1 MLLQYSWD
9 NIAQKNAVQCCP
21 RDSKQHC
28 TRNLVHFPLDNITF
42 LWFLF
47 WTSQFIDNN
56 QLLQMSCQH
65 CINFPDIAQEKSQA
79 NILQKDKIVWNTS
92 SFSPKSVS
100 SSHYR
105 TNTHGV
111 GLCFQ
116 YSILLCHAIK
126 VMTILLSVST
136 MTMYFTTCLAQKSCQ
151 DILLLKVICDVL
163 WYLHFI
169 SGNFFVIISGM
180 IWVFKI
186 KIIF

>member
-1 MLLQYSWD
+1 
-9 NIAQKNAVQCCP
+9 
-21 RDSKQHC
+21 
-28 TRNLVHFPLDNITF
+28 
-42 LWFLF
+42 
-47 WTSQFIDNN
+47 
-56 QLLQMSCQH
+56 MSCQH

-111 GLCFQ
+111 ALCFQ

-126 VMTILLSVST
+126 VMTILLSVSI

-180 IWVFKI
+180 I
-186 KIIF
+186 